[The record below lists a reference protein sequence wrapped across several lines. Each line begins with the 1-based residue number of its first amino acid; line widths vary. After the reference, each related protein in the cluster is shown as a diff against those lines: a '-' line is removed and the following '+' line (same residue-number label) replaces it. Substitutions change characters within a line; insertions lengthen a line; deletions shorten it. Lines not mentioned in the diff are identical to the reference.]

1 MQFAGKL
8 LKTKFSEFFSLRRFF
23 MKKNVLKCI
32 LGIMFCSVLV
42 FGCKEPPAPS
52 SSDNFDPV
60 SNNEEVKNSFDKAL
74 EGVTSTPE
82 TEEQFNEMMDEII
95 KEMKDAFDLMNGAN
109 ARLVSPSGDAISSKE
124 DITNKIKSIINN
136 INTALSGV
144 TSGTEKEIKFS
155 FDESINIE
163 KATVVDLL
171 EALSGIDELKNIVGN
186 VNLPEE
192 EKKLINDLIK
202 INNLYAKAKADVNFD
217 MSKLMTEPSNDSIGS
232 ANIELL
238 ASAATKDLEKL
249 TGQTLP
255 IKAAS
260 AVISLDAN
268 ASASYKD
275 ALEIMN
281 ISGLAANG
289 KTDIT
294 LSGASFGFNYEGRVT
309 LAVCTKSG
317 KGGKL
322 EISPKVSI
330 DKQFIV
336 DYIKLQNEYSK
347 KSNELWNENLGYET
361 KQTKLQELSEEFQKN
376 MNELF
381 NDVIKISV
389 SIGKFSKEYNYLE
402 LMKLFA

>member
-82 TEEQFNEMMDEII
+82 TEEQFNEMMDDII

-109 ARLVSPSGDAISSKE
+109 ARLVSPRGDAISSKE

-202 INNLYAKAKADVNFD
+202 INNLYAKAKADVNVD
-217 MSKLMTEPSNDSIGS
+217 MVKLMTGESSDESIGS

-281 ISGLAANG
+281 IAGGLAANG

-322 EISPKVSI
+322 VISPKVSI

-336 DYIKLQNEYSK
+336 DYIKLLSADISSEQMSK
-347 KSNELWNENLGYET
+347 RMAELIGD
-361 KQTKLQELSEEFQKN
+361 K
-376 MNELF
+376 
-381 NDVIKISV
+381 IKISV
-389 SIGKFSKEYNYLE
+389 SIGKFSKEYTYEDLLKFQN
-402 LMKLFA
+402 

>member
-1 MQFAGKL
+1 MQFAGKF

-109 ARLVSPSGDAISSKE
+109 ARFVSPSGDAISSKE

-202 INNLYAKAKADVNFD
+202 INNLYAKAKADVNVD
-217 MSKLMTEPSNDSIGS
+217 MVKLMTGESSDESIGS

-260 AVISLDAN
+260 VVISLDAN
-268 ASASYKD
+268 ASAQYKD
-275 ALEIMN
+275 VYEIIKEGSLDSNVKLE
-281 ISGLAANG
+281 
-289 KTDIT
+289 
-294 LSGASFGFNYEGRVT
+294 GASFGVNLEGKT
-309 LAVCTKSG
+309 SFAVCTKSG

-381 NDVIKISV
+381 NDVIKINI
-389 SIGKFSKEYNYLE
+389 SIGDFSKEYNYSE